1 MRLKDLLP
9 LSGVPRSG
17 APENCVEQWFGVD
30 NLADYRKR
38 GGHPL
43 YGENDID
50 YRYNSRGYRCP
61 EFDTEAQLR
70 VVSIGCSV
78 TFGVGLPQDA
88 IFHELFAERLRRELG
103 CTVVNWNL
111 GTNGQSNDSIARVL
125 QLATSELNPH
135 LVLILFTF
143 FARREYVAANDRRF
157 PIGPWGYPPSYQS
170 ADSVLREVFT
180 HFAGLSSTFDDELN
194 FFRNYK
200 SVGRL
205 LADRLWLFSLVD
217 DPRKLTVVAGH
228 LDGAHQAAGL
238 RSLDKAR
245 DHLHPGPRT
254 HDLLYQGFWAKF
266 VETGGLDKL
275 RSKTR

>member
-1 MRLKDLLP
+1 
-9 LSGVPRSG
+9 VPRSG
-17 APENCVEQWFGVD
+17 CPEGRVEQWVGLD

-61 EFDTEAQLR
+61 EFDTEAQVR
-70 VVSIGCSV
+70 VVSIGCSC
-78 TFGVGLPQDA
+78 TFGTGVPQGA

-111 GTNGQSNDSIARVL
+111 GRCGAANDSIARVL
-125 QLATSELNPH
+125 QLTTSELNPD
-135 LVLILFTF
+135 LVLILFTKF
-143 FARREYVAANDRRF
+143 ERREYVAANDRGF
-157 PIGPWGYPPSYQS
+157 SYNPGGQS
-170 ADSVLREVFT
+170 PDPVIREVFG
-180 HFAGLSSTFDDELN
+180 HFAALTSTFDDELN

-200 SVGRL
+200 SVEHL
-205 LADRLWLFSLVD
+205 LADRLWLFSLH
-217 DPRKLTVVAGH
+217 DPSQLKVVAGH
-228 LDGAHQAAGL
+228 LDGTHQAAGL
-238 RSLDKAR
+238 RWLDKAR
-245 DHLHPGPRT
+245 DNGHPGPRT
-254 HDLLYQGFWAKF
+254 HDLLCQGFWAKF

>member
-1 MRLKDLLP
+1 LRLKDLLP
-9 LSGVPRSG
+9 LSGVPHSG
-17 APENCVEQWFGVD
+17 APENCVEQWFGLD

-43 YGENDID
+43 YGENDVD

-70 VVSIGCSV
+70 VVSIGCSC
-78 TFGVGLPQDA
+78 TFGTGVPQGA
-88 IFHELFAERLRRELG
+88 TFHELFAERLRRELG

-111 GTNGQSNDSIARVL
+111 GTAGAANDSIARVL
-125 QLATSELNPH
+125 QLTTSELNPD

-143 FARREYVAANDRRF
+143 MARREYVAANDRGF
-157 PIGPWGYPPSYQS
+157 CYNPSWQA
-170 ADSVLREVFT
+170 ADPVIREACT
-180 HFAGLSSTFDDELN
+180 HLAALTSTFDDELN
-194 FFRNYK
+194 FFQNYK
-200 SVGRL
+200 SIERL

-217 DPRKLTVVAGH
+217 DPSKLTVVAGH
-228 LDGAHQAAGL
+228 LDGAHQAAGF
-238 RSLDKAR
+238 RWLDSAR
-245 DHLHPGPRT
+245 DHRHAGPRT

-266 VETGGLDKL
+266 VKTGGLDKL